1 MTFTA
6 SHISRS
12 HAILLDAPPDQ
23 VFPLFEPV
31 GEQSWATDW
40 KPAFLFP
47 PSGAAQVG
55 AVFTTQVHED
65 DGQDTIWVMSAYEP
79 ANFRLAYL
87 RVTPGSR
94 VGIIDISC
102 REMPVDATE
111 ATVTYTFTGLSD
123 EGNEF
128 IARLTPVHYQEY
140 IASWE
145 TAINQYMRSG
155 QSLAHH

>member
-1 MTFTA
+1 MSFTA

-12 HAILLDAPPDQ
+12 HTIHLEAPPDQ

-31 GEQSWATDW
+31 GEQSWAPDW
-40 KPAFLFP
+40 KPTFLFP
-47 PSGAAQVG
+47 PSGAAQAG

-65 DGQDTIWVMSAYEP
+65 DGQDTIWAISTYDP
-79 ANFRLAYL
+79 DNLRLAYL

-94 VGIIDISC
+94 VGIIDIRC
-102 REMPVDATE
+102 AGTFDGRTE
-111 ATVTYTFTGLSD
+111 ATITYTFTGLSD

-128 IARLTPVHYQEY
+128 IARLTPAHYQEY

-145 TAINQYMRSG
+145 TAINHYLHSG

>member
-1 MTFTA
+1 MTLTA

-12 HAILLDAPPDQ
+12 HTILLDAPPSH

-31 GEQSWATDW
+31 GEQSWAADW
-40 KPAFLFP
+40 KPVFLFP
-47 PSGAAQVG
+47 PSGAAQAG

-65 DGQDTIWVMSAYEP
+65 DGQDTIWIMSAYEP

-94 VGIIDISC
+94 VGIIDIRC
-102 REMPVDATE
+102 KDTPDGRTE
-111 ATVTYTFTGLSD
+111 ATITYTFTGLSD

-128 IARLTPVHYQEY
+128 IARLTPAHYQEY

-145 TAINQYMRSG
+145 TAINQYLRTG

>member
-1 MTFTA
+1 MPFTA

-12 HAILLDAPPDQ
+12 YTIHLDAPPSR

-31 GEQSWATDW
+31 GEQSWAIDW
-40 KPAFLFP
+40 KPVFLFP
-47 PSGAAQVG
+47 PSGAAQAG

-65 DGQDTIWVMSAYEP
+65 DGQDTIWMMSTYDP
-79 ANFRLAYL
+79 ASYCLSYL

-94 VGIIDISC
+94 VGIIDIRCEGTS
-102 REMPVDATE
+102 DGGTAATI
-111 ATVTYTFTGLSD
+111 TYTFTGLSE

-128 IARLTPVHYQEY
+128 IARLTPAHYQEY

-145 TAINQYMRSG
+145 TAINQYLHSG
-155 QSLAHH
+155 QALAHH